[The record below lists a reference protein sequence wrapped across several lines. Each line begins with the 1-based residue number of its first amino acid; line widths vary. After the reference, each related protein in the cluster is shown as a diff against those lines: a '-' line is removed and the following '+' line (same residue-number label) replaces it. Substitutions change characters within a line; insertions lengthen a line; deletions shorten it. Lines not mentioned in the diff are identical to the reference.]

1 MSVIDVTFSNP
12 LYLRI
17 FSLELATQPR
27 RILAENR
34 GKSAMPNPLND
45 AKKVAM
51 HLSLVSNFLSLIWF
65 NQAFKKSL

>member
-17 FSLELATQPR
+17 LSLELATQPR

-45 AKKVAM
+45 AKKSGNASLFGEQFSKP
-51 HLSLVSNFLSLIWF
+51 HLV
-65 NQAFKKSL
+65 